1 MRSRFHG
8 SKRVRKTS
16 SFEKYLN
23 KTKQFVQNLDKII
36 LLKSVLFVVLFALF
50 LVFFIT
56 VYGNYKLK
64 SEFERSVLEFANL
77 NSETAFEID
86 NITLYSSASATASSD
101 GNGRIDISQFTDIS
115 FTVKNLKNK
124 KIEEF
129 SIVDIS
135 FSTLPELGTPTLT
148 YKNPLEF
155 GKLTNFDVA
164 SCENINF
171 EVLNYDKDIDYS
183 KPYVLNNLSNPIT
196 LEYINQNV
204 KSNFGLQTSTTSRS
218 YDGRLLKE
226 ANVNLSNIACR
237 LSFHILIL
245 TSDGQSYNGKVIID
259 IPLKQENAS
268 IYDGSILETNNVNIY
283 PFYRIK

>member
-8 SKRVRKTS
+8 SKRVRKAS

-23 KTKQFVQNLDKII
+23 KTKQFVQNIDKII

-50 LVFFIT
+50 LVLFIT

-164 SCENINF
+164 SCENITF

-245 TSDGQSYNGKVIID
+245 TSDGQSYNCKVIID

>member
-8 SKRVRKTS
+8 SKRVRKRGF
-16 SFEKYLN
+16 FEKYLD
-23 KTKQFVQNLDKII
+23 KTRRFVQNLDKVI
-36 LLKSVLFVVLFALF
+36 LFKSVLFVVLFVLF
-50 LVFFIT
+50 LVLFVT
-56 VYGNYKLK
+56 VYGNYKSK
-64 SEFERSVLEFANL
+64 REFEDSVIEFAKL
-77 NSETAFEID
+77 NSETVFEID
-86 NITLYSSASATASSD
+86 NLTLYSSASATDSSD

-115 FTVKNLKNK
+115 FTIKNIKNK

-155 GKLTNFDVA
+155 GKLTNFDA
-164 SCENINF
+164 TSCETINF
-171 EVLNYDKDIDYS
+171 EVLNYDENIDYS

-196 LEYINQNV
+196 LEYINKNV
-204 KSNFGLQTSTTSRS
+204 KTNFGLQTGTTSRS

-226 ANVNLSNIACR
+226 ANINFSNIACR
-237 LSFHILIL
+237 FSFHILIL
-245 TSDGQSYNGKVIID
+245 TSDGQNYNGQVIID

-268 IYDGSILETNNVNIY
+268 IYDGSILETDNIIIY

>member
-50 LVFFIT
+50 LVLFIT

-115 FTVKNLKNK
+115 FTVKNLQNK

-135 FSTLPELGTPTLT
+135 FTTLPELGTPTLT

-283 PFYRIK
+283 PFYCIK